1 MAKTI
6 VEIVGKDLTGSAI
19 SSVQDKLSGLAGTAF
34 KVTGALSAIGATGAI
49 AGLAAMTRSV
59 INAQDELNKLSQKTG
74 ISVESLAGIG
84 FAAEQSG
91 VEIEKVGKA
100 ARQFGILIAEANA
113 GNKSTIDSLKNLGV
127 EYQRLKDAHQKSN
140 Y

>member
-1 MAKTI
+1 
-6 VEIVGKDLTGSAI
+6 
-19 SSVQDKLSGLAGTAF
+19 
-34 KVTGALSAIGATGAI
+34 
-49 AGLAAMTRSV
+49 MTRSV

-127 EYQRLKDAHQKSN
+127 EYQRLKRRHTRRAIISACGCATEVFKRRSCYCVDFYARR
-140 Y
+140 